1 MYTLKR
7 PTS

>member
-7 PTS
+7 